1 MQDNQE
7 VESRRYFSYGF
18 TGNAV
23 PNYLVFLRV
32 FEARRLEEST
42 NSSMDT
48 VMLLRRVLAAPAAGD
63 LLNLQVA
70 LLSAEK
76 GAEQEQQRFK
86 ISSALAVLDDFYDYI
101 VELQGKLDAH
111 AFAELASKLDI
122 GAVGGVVLENIF
134 DAGKHLMQRM
144 LIGGLSET
152 LMVLAS
158 RQYVKAYNRDLDA
171 MHRQSAW
178 RVRSHLW
185 RLSAANRPELT
196 DESRTALVD
205 ALLAPVLE
213 ENNSREFR
221 AALLGRLFQ
230 VLLLCHVTAFLSNQ
244 E

>member
-1 MQDNQE
+1 
-7 VESRRYFSYGF
+7 
-18 TGNAV
+18 
-23 PNYLVFLRV
+23 
-32 FEARRLEEST
+32 
-42 NSSMDT
+42 MDT
-48 VMLLRRVLAAPAAGD
+48 LMLLRRVLAAPAAGN
-63 LLNLQVA
+63 LLNLQAA
-70 LLSAEK
+70 LLSVEK
-76 GAEQEQQRFK
+76 GADQEQRFK
-86 ISSALAVLDDFYDYI
+86 ISSALTVLDDFYDYI

-134 DAGKHLMQRM
+134 DAGKHLMQRL

-185 RLSAANRPELT
+185 RLSAANRPELA

-213 ENNSREFR
+213 EDNPSELR
-221 AALLGRLFQ
+221 AILLGRLFQ
-230 VLLLCHVTAFLSNQ
+230 VLLLCYVTAFLSKQ

>member
-1 MQDNQE
+1 
-7 VESRRYFSYGF
+7 
-18 TGNAV
+18 
-23 PNYLVFLRV
+23 
-32 FEARRLEEST
+32 
-42 NSSMDT
+42 MDT
-48 VMLLRRVLAAPAAGD
+48 LMLLRRVLAVPAAGNLLD
-63 LLNLQVA
+63 LQAA

-76 GAEQEQQRFK
+76 GAAQEQQRVR
-86 ISSALAVLDDFYDYI
+86 ISSALAVLDDFYEYM
-101 VELQGKLDAH
+101 VELQGKLEAH

-134 DAGKHLMQRM
+134 DAGKHLIQRL

-152 LMVLAS
+152 LMVMAS

-185 RLSAANRPELT
+185 RLSAANRPELA

-213 ENNSREFR
+213 EDNSSELR
-221 AALLGRLFQ
+221 AILLGRLFQ
-230 VLLLCHVTAFLSNQ
+230 VLLLCYVTAFLSKQ